1 MKSTRIAAY
10 KLKEMIRG
18 RSDLIVPLLFPVIFT
33 LVFAFAFSGVEGSE
47 GEPYYDYLVPGMVV
61 FALLLLTVGVSG
73 SLSREVEKGTLSRL
87 KISLMSSFDLLF
99 GVLLAWTLIAVAQVV
114 ILFGMATL
122 LGFHWIGG
130 WPNLLISM
138 LIGLISGIAS
148 ISLGLIIAS
157 FAKSEGQAGQV
168 GALVAVPLAFLFGA
182 FMPMKTE
189 IVSKFLPW
197 GQATNSL
204 RTLLNMGGQI
214 GDVLPNIGI
223 MVIETVIIFVIGVI
237 VFSRTRLRPE

>member
-1 MKSTRIAAY
+1 MKTVRIASY
-10 KLKEMIRG
+10 KLKEMTRG
-18 RSDLIVPLLFPVIFT
+18 RSDLFVPLLFPVIFT
-33 LVFAFAFSGVEGSE
+33 LVFAFAFSGVEGSR
-47 GEPYYDYLVPGMVV
+47 GEPYYDYLIPGMVV
-61 FALLLLTVGVSG
+61 FALLLLMVGVSG

-87 KISLMSSFDLLF
+87 KLSLMSSFDLLL

-114 ILFGMATL
+114 ILFGMAIL
-122 LGFHWIGG
+122 LGFHWTGG
-130 WPNLLISM
+130 WPNLLVSI
-138 LIGLISGIAS
+138 LIGAISGIAS
-148 ISLGLIIAS
+148 VSLGLIIAS